1 MMKALIYKD
10 LISIKNAL
18 LLQFVII
25 IGLGIYF
32 YKENQ
37 LVLIPLFFILI
48 PIILL
53 GMVFGIDNQYS
64 TDKYLISSGISRKKI
79 VFSRYTIIWFMSI
92 FAMALSFVVGF
103 NKNPLTKEIPL
114 ILILSSLFFITSIVG
129 VVELPLMYK
138 FGAEKARLVFVIL
151 YFLVFAFFSTVS
163 SNKEWLLEYVNKG
176 LTMDKTL
183 LSLIIFAI
191 TIIVHSISVFISIKI
206 FENKEL

>member
-1 MMKALIYKD
+1 MKALIYKD
-10 LISIKNAL
+10 LISIKQAL
-18 LLQFVII
+18 ILMFLFIFG
-25 IGLGIYF
+25 IGVYF

-37 LVLIPLFFILI
+37 LVLIPLVFILI

-53 GMVFGIDNQYS
+53 GMIFGIDNQYS
-64 TDKYLISSGISRKKI
+64 TNKYLISSGISRKKI
-79 VFSRYTIIWFMSI
+79 VFSRYMIILFMSI
-92 FAMALSFVVGF
+92 LAIALSFVVGF
-103 NKNPLTKEIPL
+103 DKHPLTKEIPL
-114 ILILSSLFFITSIVG
+114 ILIISSLFFVTSIVG

-151 YFLVFAFFSTVS
+151 YFLVFAFFSTIS

-191 TIIVHSISVFISIKI
+191 TITAHIISVFISIKI

>member
-1 MMKALIYKD
+1 MKALIYKD
-10 LISIKNAL
+10 FISIKNAL
-18 LLQFVII
+18 LLQFIII

-37 LVLIPLFFILI
+37 LVLIPLFFILV
-48 PIILL
+48 PVILL

-64 TDKYLISSGISRKKI
+64 TNKYLISSGISRKKI
-79 VFSRYTIIWFMSI
+79 VFSRYTIIWFMSL
-92 FAMALSFVVGF
+92 FAIALSFVVGF

-114 ILILSSLFFITSIVG
+114 ILILSALFFITSIVG

-138 FGAEKARLVFVIL
+138 FGAEKARFIFVIL
-151 YFLVFAFFSTVS
+151 YFIVFAFFSTIS

-176 LTMDKTL
+176 LSMDKTIITLLIFVTTIIIHL
-183 LSLIIFAI
+183 LSIF
-191 TIIVHSISVFISIKI
+191 SSIKI

>member
-1 MMKALIYKD
+1 MKALIYKD

-18 LLQFVII
+18 LLQFII
-25 IGLGIYF
+25 IVGLGVYF

-37 LVLIPLFFILI
+37 LVLIPLFFILV
-48 PIILL
+48 PVIIL

-64 TDKYLISSGISRKKI
+64 TNKYLISSGISRKKI
-79 VFSRYTIIWFMSI
+79 VFSRYTIIWFMSL
-92 FAMALSFVVGF
+92 FAMALSFIVGF

>member
-1 MMKALIYKD
+1 MKALIYKD

-18 LLQFVII
+18 LLQFVVI

-79 VFSRYTIIWFMSI
+79 VFSRYTIIWFMSL

-151 YFLVFAFFSTVS
+151 YFVVFAFFSTIS

-191 TIIVHSISVFISIKI
+191 TIIVHALSVFISIKI

>member
-1 MMKALIYKD
+1 MKALIYKD

-18 LLQFVII
+18 LLQFAVI

-37 LVLIPLFFILI
+37 FVLIPLFFILI

-79 VFSRYTIIWFMSI
+79 VFSRYTIIWFMSL
-92 FAMALSFVVGF
+92 FAMALSFLVGF

>member
-1 MMKALIYKD
+1 MKALIYKD

-18 LLQFVII
+18 LLQIVII
-25 IGLGIYF
+25 VGLGVYF

-79 VFSRYTIIWFMSI
+79 VFSRYTIIWFMSL

-114 ILILSSLFFITSIVG
+114 ILLISSLFFITSIVG

-151 YFLVFAFFSTVS
+151 YFVVFAFFSTIS

-183 LSLIIFAI
+183 LSLIIFTI
-191 TIIVHSISVFISIKI
+191 TIIVHILSVFISIKI

>member
-1 MMKALIYKD
+1 MKALIYKD

-18 LLQFVII
+18 LLQFII
-25 IGLGIYF
+25 IIALGIYF

-37 LVLIPLFFILI
+37 LVLIPLFFILV
-48 PIILL
+48 PVIIL

-64 TDKYLISSGISRKKI
+64 TNKYLISSGISRKKI
-79 VFSRYTIIWFMSI
+79 VFSRYTIIWFMSL
-92 FAMALSFVVGF
+92 FAMALSFLVGF

-114 ILILSSLFFITSIVG
+114 ILLISSLFFVTSIVG

-151 YFLVFAFFSTVS
+151 YFVVFAFFSTIS

-176 LTMDKTL
+176 LTMDKTF

>member
-1 MMKALIYKD
+1 MKALIYKD

-25 IGLGIYF
+25 IALGIYF

-37 LVLIPLFFILI
+37 LVLIPLFFILV
-48 PIILL
+48 PVILL
-53 GMVFGIDNQYS
+53 GMVFGMDNQYS
-64 TDKYLISSGISRKKI
+64 TNKYLISSGISRKKI
-79 VFSRYTIIWFMSI
+79 VFSRYTIIWFMSL
-92 FAMALSFVVGF
+92 FAIALSFVVGF
-103 NKNPLTKEIPL
+103 NKNPFTKEIPL
-114 ILILSSLFFITSIVG
+114 ILILSALFFITSIVG

-151 YFLVFAFFSTVS
+151 YFVVFAFFSTIS

-176 LTMDKTL
+176 LTMDKNL
-183 LSLIIFAI
+183 LSLLIFII
-191 TIIVHSISVFISIKI
+191 TIIVHAISLIFSIKI

>member
-1 MMKALIYKD
+1 MKALIYKD

-114 ILILSSLFFITSIVG
+114 ILIISSLFFITSIVG

-151 YFLVFAFFSTVS
+151 YFLVFAFFSTIS

-183 LSLIIFAI
+183 LSLIIFSI

>member
-1 MMKALIYKD
+1 MKALIYKD

-18 LLQFVII
+18 LLQFAVI

-79 VFSRYTIIWFMSI
+79 VFSRYTIIWFMSL
-92 FAMALSFVVGF
+92 FAIALSFVVGF

-151 YFLVFAFFSTVS
+151 YFVVFAFFSTIS

-191 TIIVHSISVFISIKI
+191 TIIVHALSVFISIKI

>member
-1 MMKALIYKD
+1 MKALIYKD

-151 YFLVFAFFSTVS
+151 YFVVFAFFSTIS
-163 SNKEWLLEYVNKG
+163 SNKEWLLEYVDKG

>member
-1 MMKALIYKD
+1 MKALIYKD

-18 LLQFVII
+18 LLQFAVI

-79 VFSRYTIIWFMSI
+79 VFSRYTIIWFMSL

-138 FGAEKARLVFVIL
+138 FGAEKARFIFVIL
-151 YFLVFAFFSTVS
+151 YFIVFAFFSTIS

-183 LSLIIFAI
+183 LSLIIFVI

>member
-1 MMKALIYKD
+1 MKALIYKD

-18 LLQFVII
+18 LLQFVVI

-79 VFSRYTIIWFMSI
+79 VFSRYTIIWFMSL
-92 FAMALSFVVGF
+92 FAIALSFVVGF

-151 YFLVFAFFSTVS
+151 YFLVFAFFSTIS

-191 TIIVHSISVFISIKI
+191 TIIVHTLSVFISIKI

>member
-1 MMKALIYKD
+1 MKALIYKD

-25 IGLGIYF
+25 IALGIYF

-53 GMVFGIDNQYS
+53 GMVFGMDNQYS

-79 VFSRYTIIWFMSI
+79 VFSRYTIIWFMSL
-92 FAMALSFVVGF
+92 FAMALSFAVGF

-151 YFLVFAFFSTVS
+151 YFVVFAFFSTIS

-191 TIIVHSISVFISIKI
+191 TIIVHTLSVFISIKI

>member
-1 MMKALIYKD
+1 MKALIYKD

-25 IGLGIYF
+25 IALGIYF

-37 LVLIPLFFILI
+37 LVLIPLFFILV
-48 PIILL
+48 PVILL

-64 TDKYLISSGISRKKI
+64 TNKYLISSGISRKKI
-79 VFSRYTIIWFMSI
+79 VFSRYTIIWFMSL
-92 FAMALSFVVGF
+92 FAIALSFLVGF

-114 ILILSSLFFITSIVG
+114 ILILSALFFITSIVG

-151 YFLVFAFFSTVS
+151 YFIVFAFFSTIS

-191 TIIVHSISVFISIKI
+191 TIIVHTLSVFISIKI

>member
-1 MMKALIYKD
+1 MKALIYKD

-79 VFSRYTIIWFMSI
+79 VFSRYTIIWFMSL

-114 ILILSSLFFITSIVG
+114 ILLISSLFFVTSIVG

-151 YFLVFAFFSTVS
+151 YFVVFAFFSTIS

-176 LTMDKTL
+176 LKMDKTL

>member
-1 MMKALIYKD
+1 MKALIYKD
-10 LISIKNAL
+10 LISIKKAL
-18 LLQFVII
+18 ILQFVII
-25 IGLGIYF
+25 IGLGVYF

-53 GMVFGIDNQYS
+53 GMVFGIDNQFS
-64 TDKYLISSGISRKKI
+64 TNKYLISSGISRKKI
-79 VFSRYTIIWFMSI
+79 VFSRYTIIWFMSL
-92 FAMALSFVVGF
+92 FAIALSFVVGF

-151 YFLVFAFFSTVS
+151 YFVVFAFFSTIS

-183 LSLIIFAI
+183 LSLIIFTI

>member
-1 MMKALIYKD
+1 MKALIYKD

-18 LLQFVII
+18 LLQFAVI
-25 IGLGIYF
+25 IGLSIYF

-79 VFSRYTIIWFMSI
+79 VFSRYTIIWFMSL
-92 FAMALSFVVGF
+92 FAMALSFIVGF

-151 YFLVFAFFSTVS
+151 YFLVFAFFSTIS

-191 TIIVHSISVFISIKI
+191 TIIVHALSVFISIKI

>member
-1 MMKALIYKD
+1 MKALIYKD
-10 LISIKNAL
+10 LISIKQAL
-18 LLQFVII
+18 ILIFLFIFG
-25 IGLGIYF
+25 IGVYF

-37 LVLIPLFFILI
+37 LVLIPLVFILI

-53 GMVFGIDNQYS
+53 GMIFGIDNQYS
-64 TDKYLISSGISRKKI
+64 TNKYLISSGISREKI
-79 VFSRYTIIWFMSI
+79 VFSRYMIILFMSI
-92 FAMALSFVVGF
+92 LAIALSFIVGF
-103 NKNPLTKEIPL
+103 DKHPLTKEIPL
-114 ILILSSLFFITSIVG
+114 ILIISSLFFVTSIVG

-138 FGAEKARLVFVIL
+138 FGAERARLVFVIL
-151 YFLVFAFFSTVS
+151 YFLVFAFFSTIS

-191 TIIVHSISVFISIKI
+191 TITAHIISVFISIKI

>member
-1 MMKALIYKD
+1 MKALIYKD

-18 LLQFVII
+18 LLQFII
-25 IGLGIYF
+25 IVGLGVYF

-37 LVLIPLFFILI
+37 LVLIPLFFILV
-48 PIILL
+48 PVIIL

-64 TDKYLISSGISRKKI
+64 TNKYLISSGISRKKI
-79 VFSRYTIIWFMSI
+79 VFSRYTIIWLMSL
-92 FAMALSFVVGF
+92 FAMALSFIVGF

-151 YFLVFAFFSTVS
+151 YFLVFAFFSTIS

-183 LSLIIFAI
+183 LSLIIFTI

>member
-1 MMKALIYKD
+1 MKALIYKD

-18 LLQFVII
+18 LLQFAVII
-25 IGLGIYF
+25 ALGIYF

-79 VFSRYTIIWFMSI
+79 VFSRYTIIWFMSL
-92 FAMALSFVVGF
+92 FAMALSFLVGF

-114 ILILSSLFFITSIVG
+114 ILLISSLFFVTSIVG

-151 YFLVFAFFSTVS
+151 YFVVFAFFSTIS

-183 LSLIIFAI
+183 LSLIIFAV
-191 TIIVHSISVFISIKI
+191 TIIVHTFSVFISIKI

>member
-1 MMKALIYKD
+1 MKALIYKD

-151 YFLVFAFFSTVS
+151 YFLVFAFFSTIS

-191 TIIVHSISVFISIKI
+191 TIIVHTLSVFISIKI

>member
-1 MMKALIYKD
+1 MKALIYKD

-79 VFSRYTIIWFMSI
+79 VFSRYTIIWFMSL

-114 ILILSSLFFITSIVG
+114 ILLISSLFFVTSIVG

-151 YFLVFAFFSTVS
+151 YFLVFAFFSTIS

>member
-1 MMKALIYKD
+1 MKALIYKD

-79 VFSRYTIIWFMSI
+79 VFSRYTIIWFMSL

-114 ILILSSLFFITSIVG
+114 ILLISSLFFVTSIVG

-151 YFLVFAFFSTVS
+151 YFLVFAFFSTIS
-163 SNKEWLLEYVNKG
+163 SNKEWILEYVNKG

-183 LSLIIFAI
+183 LSLIIFTI
-191 TIIVHSISVFISIKI
+191 TIIVHILSVFISIKI

>member
-1 MMKALIYKD
+1 MKALIYKD

-18 LLQFVII
+18 LLQFII
-25 IGLGIYF
+25 IVGLGVYF

-37 LVLIPLFFILI
+37 LVLIPLFFILV
-48 PIILL
+48 PVIIL

-64 TDKYLISSGISRKKI
+64 TNKYLISSGISRKKI
-79 VFSRYTIIWFMSI
+79 VFSRYTIIWFMSL
-92 FAMALSFVVGF
+92 FAMALSFLVGF

-114 ILILSSLFFITSIVG
+114 ILLISSLFFVTSIVG

-151 YFLVFAFFSTVS
+151 YFLVFAFFSTIS
-163 SNKEWLLEYVNKG
+163 SNKEWILEYVNKG

-183 LSLIIFAI
+183 LSLIIFVI

>member
-1 MMKALIYKD
+1 MKALIYKD

-18 LLQFVII
+18 LLQFVVI

-79 VFSRYTIIWFMSI
+79 VFSRYTIIWFMSL
-92 FAMALSFVVGF
+92 FAIALSFVVGF

-114 ILILSSLFFITSIVG
+114 ILILSSLFS
-129 VVELPLMYK
+129 
-138 FGAEKARLVFVIL
+138 
-151 YFLVFAFFSTVS
+151 
-163 SNKEWLLEYVNKG
+163 
-176 LTMDKTL
+176 
-183 LSLIIFAI
+183 
-191 TIIVHSISVFISIKI
+191 
-206 FENKEL
+206 